1 MPEFPG
7 YDEWK
12 LATPDYYEE
21 DEERDS
27 SDDFY
32 ERADEA
38 YERDRDGD

>member
-1 MPEFPG
+1 MTEFPG

-21 DEERDS
+21 DEERD
-27 SDDFY
+27 DDFY

-38 YERDRDGD
+38 YERERDGD